1 MTWEVEGLRD
11 KERDLLDAILRFGGL
26 VEACGSLGISPAAG
40 RQRLY
45 RLRRRYRKAKA
56 LVEAYERY
64 SIRVSDRVR
73 RYL

>member
-1 MTWEVEGLRD
+1 MWDFDGLTD
-11 KERDLLDAILRFGGL
+11 VERDLLDAILRLGGL
-26 VEACGSLGISPAAG
+26 VEACGNLGIKPSAG

-45 RLRRRYRKAKA
+45 RLRKRYRKAKA
-56 LVEAYERY
+56 LVEAYEKY